1 MKLTKLATGLL
12 IATSLLSA
20 CSENSNQQNSGPTLL
35 AEAKSRLDIYKPVTL
50 TADLSH
56 LSDNQKQMVVLLIE
70 ASDIIDELFW
80 QQAFGEDKEAFLA
93 SIKDE
98 KVNPPGQGT

>member
-20 CSENSNQQNSGPTLL
+20 CSESNKAQTPAPTLL
-35 AEAKSRLDIYKPVTL
+35 AEAKNRLDIYKPVTL

-56 LSDNQKQMVVLLIE
+56 LSVNQKQMIVLLIE

-80 QQAFGEDKEAFLA
+80 QQAFGQDKETFLI
-93 SIKDE
+93 IKFLNDRIS
-98 KVNPPGQGT
+98 N